1 MLIMHAVR
9 FVSVVG
15 KMQSRLSQ
23 RFLAILWLPRIA
35 AVCPVPTSAAT
46 SLVLSLH
53 CMHGSLLERCLHNQ
67 TASLFLSREVAFSTH
82 TKEFDSFRPDS
93 GSRFSVGF
101 YCLVRFFEVA
111 PR

>member
-15 KMQSRLSQ
+15 KMQSRLSR
-23 RFLAILWLPRIA
+23 RFLAILRLPRIA

-53 CMHGSLLERCLHNQ
+53 AWQS
-67 TASLFLSREVAFSTH
+67 S
-82 TKEFDSFRPDS
+82 
-93 GSRFSVGF
+93 
-101 YCLVRFFEVA
+101 
-111 PR
+111 